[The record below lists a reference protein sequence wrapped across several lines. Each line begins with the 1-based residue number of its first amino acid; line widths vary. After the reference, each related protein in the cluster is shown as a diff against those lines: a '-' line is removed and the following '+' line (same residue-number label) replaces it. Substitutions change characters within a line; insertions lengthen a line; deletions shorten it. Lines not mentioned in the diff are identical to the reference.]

1 MFVHLLVKIGVGRSL
16 EQREIASKELFAVL
30 TEHFAS
36 SFEERGVAMSF
47 EMMELESITKYNKN
61 NVGDYL

>member
-1 MFVHLLVKIGVGRSL
+1 MGER
-16 EQREIASKELFAVL
+16 ELFAVL

-61 NVGDYL
+61 NVGEYL

>member
-1 MFVHLLVKIGVGRSL
+1 
-16 EQREIASKELFAVL
+16 VL

-47 EMMELESITKYNKN
+47 EMTELEAITKYNKN